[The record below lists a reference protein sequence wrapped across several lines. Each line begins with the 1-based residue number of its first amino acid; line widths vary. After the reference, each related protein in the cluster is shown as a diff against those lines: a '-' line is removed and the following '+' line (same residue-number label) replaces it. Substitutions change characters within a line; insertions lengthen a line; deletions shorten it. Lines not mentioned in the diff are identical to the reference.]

1 MRNSIT
7 CSLLSACHALDVFS
21 KLIVTV
27 IIIVIIIIEHDLKI
41 TMLCSF
47 FLIINEVKSIWHRV
61 IMAAFLPAR

>member
-1 MRNSIT
+1 M
-7 CSLLSACHALDVFS
+7 FS